1 MMRCRWADPRSDLY
15 VAYHDHGWGQP
26 EHDDRKLFE
35 MLILEGFQA
44 GLSWLTILNKR
55 EAFRTAFDYFEPAMV
70 AQYGPEKVEA
80 LMEDTGIVRNRR
92 KILAAIQNAKVFLS
106 IQEEFGS
113 FDSYLWGFTG
123 GQVIL
128 NTDDTPH
135 THTELSDRI
144 SKDLKRRGMNFVGTT
159 IIYSFLQATGV
170 VNDHE
175 LACFCH
181 PGNWSIPQNNNE
193 VPSME
198 PR

>member
-1 MMRCRWADPRSDLY
+1 
-15 VAYHDHGWGQP
+15 
-26 EHDDRKLFE
+26 
-35 MLILEGFQA
+35 
-44 GLSWLTILNKR
+44 
-55 EAFRTAFDYFEPAMV
+55 
-70 AQYGPEKVEA
+70 
-80 LMEDTGIVRNRR
+80 MEDAGIVRNRR

-135 THTELSDRI
+135 THTELSDR
-144 SKDLKRRGMNFVGTT
+144 SSNDLTRRGMNFLGTT
-159 IIYSFLQATGV
+159 IIYAFLQATGI

-181 PGNWSIPQNNNE
+181 PGN
-193 VPSME
+193 M
-198 PR
+198 